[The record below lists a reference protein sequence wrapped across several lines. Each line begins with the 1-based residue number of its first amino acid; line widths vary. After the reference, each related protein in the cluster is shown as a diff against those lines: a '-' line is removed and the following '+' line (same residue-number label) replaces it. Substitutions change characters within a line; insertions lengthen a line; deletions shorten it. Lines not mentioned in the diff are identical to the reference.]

1 MARKYVPSESEQNA
15 RRETLRSAS
24 GFAIVTKQRRARDS
38 LVAQQR
44 ASNLATPDRR
54 SARVQARGGAIK
66 LLFSPTGSTE
76 SASREADPDYSPVK
90 TVTVRLFDADGSAYN
105 TPLKF
110 SKDEARPRSYQLF
123 SSYASDDGVLR
134 CIITG
139 QSNKNGTIQFAHV
152 ADRSLDNDMLRQL
165 EKVSGVQPKTMSL
178 DTRSNIIPLCVEIHR
193 PLDLGLLILLP
204 CMSVLSDLFQVL
216 NTKKIPP
223 WTTKRR
229 PRRNKERYIHHEDI
243 WERGTEIEVHIVPV
257 STWSEDSGI
266 RCITR
271 HEDGTVERK
280 YYEHPFMD
288 EEGRPEIP
296 TIKVKVSPIYL
307 AWKASVSLLKMGAG
321 DPPPYVAKE
330 ARLVMRIGKLM
341 RGDIEENPV
350 AH

>member
-1 MARKYVPSESEQNA
+1 MPLVHIRLTCGKHCDLLSPPTCRELARPLPPRRAVPVMARKYVPSESEQNA

-90 TVTVRLFDADGSAYN
+90 TVMVRLFDADGSAYN

-123 SSYASDDGVLR
+123 SSYASDNGVLR

-152 ADRSLDNDMLRQL
+152 ADRSLDNDMVR
-165 EKVSGVQPKTMSL
+165 EYTVFSGM
-178 DTRSNIIPLCVEIHR
+178 
-193 PLDLGLLILLP
+193 
-204 CMSVLSDLFQVL
+204 M
-216 NTKKIPP
+216 
-223 WTTKRR
+223 
-229 PRRNKERYIHHEDI
+229 
-243 WERGTEIEVHIVPV
+243 
-257 STWSEDSGI
+257 
-266 RCITR
+266 
-271 HEDGTVERK
+271 
-280 YYEHPFMD
+280 
-288 EEGRPEIP
+288 
-296 TIKVKVSPIYL
+296 
-307 AWKASVSLLKMGAG
+307 
-321 DPPPYVAKE
+321 
-330 ARLVMRIGKLM
+330 LM
-341 RGDIEENPV
+341 RFSTAPSAGKSFRNATQDHVPRYAAKHHPSCV
-350 AH
+350 ARPIIF